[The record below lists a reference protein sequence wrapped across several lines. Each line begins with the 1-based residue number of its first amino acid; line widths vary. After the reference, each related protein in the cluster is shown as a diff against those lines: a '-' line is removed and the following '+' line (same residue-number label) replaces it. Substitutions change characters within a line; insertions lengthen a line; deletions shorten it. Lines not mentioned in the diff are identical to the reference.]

1 MKKNPFVLRVYGL
14 YIDPNHDVLVS
25 DEYIYGKY
33 VTKFPGGGLE
43 YGEGTIDCLRREM
56 MEETGNVFEVN
67 EHFYTTDNFVQS
79 AFNPEIQVISIYYK
93 MKPLS
98 KLELKLSDKIFDF
111 DAVEGAQSFRM
122 ISLKTI
128 RAEDFTLP
136 IDRHVADLL
145 RNRFDDGSL

>member
-1 MKKNPFVLRVYGL
+1 
-14 YIDPNHDVLVS
+14 
-25 DEYIYGKY
+25 
-33 VTKFPGGGLE
+33 
-43 YGEGTIDCLRREM
+43 
-56 MEETGNVFEVN
+56 
-67 EHFYTTDNFVQS
+67 
-79 AFNPEIQVISIYYK
+79 

-98 KLELKLSDKIFDF
+98 KLELKLSEKIFDF

>member
-1 MKKNPFVLRVYGL
+1 M
-14 YIDPNHDVLVS
+14 
-25 DEYIYGKY
+25 
-33 VTKFPGGGLE
+33 E

-98 KLELKLSDKIFDF
+98 KLELKLSEKIFDF

-128 RAEDFTLP
+128 RAEDFT
-136 IDRHVADLL
+136 
-145 RNRFDDGSL
+145 

>member
-93 MKPLS
+93 MKPPS
-98 KLELKLSDKIFDF
+98 KLEPKLSEKIFDF
-111 DAVEGAQSFRM
+111 APINPSFCNLSM
-122 ISLKTI
+122 SSLHSISSFLLLTKT
-128 RAEDFTLP
+128 L
-136 IDRHVADLL
+136 
-145 RNRFDDGSL
+145 